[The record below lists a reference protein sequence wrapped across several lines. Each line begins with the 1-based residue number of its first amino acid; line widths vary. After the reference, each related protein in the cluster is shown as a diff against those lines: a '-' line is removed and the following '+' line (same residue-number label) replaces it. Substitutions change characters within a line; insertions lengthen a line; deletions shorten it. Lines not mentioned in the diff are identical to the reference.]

1 MPSIQQDGTDSASG
15 AEVIRFL
22 AASSDVSLIGVIHRV
37 KRSFGFREIVSA

>member
-15 AEVIRFL
+15 TEVIRFL
-22 AASSDVSLIGVIHRV
+22 AVSSDVSLIRVIHRG